1 MNDTMNATDPG
12 GALPPPYLPP
22 TEPRPPLRRSRDDR
36 VVAGVAGGLGRTFG
50 VDPVIFR
57 VVLVALAVIGGSGLV
72 LYGLLWLLVPEDG
85 SDGSSVADRWVR
97 SRAWS
102 TATVILLALA
112 AAVILSIVVGLDPG
126 PLVLLAVLGVVALV
140 LTRRESRA
148 PATPVSYG
156 PGTPYGPSPAPSPG
170 AYAAPTYATQP
181 YAAPT
186 YATQPYAPY
195 GGPPP
200 TTPPLQAQPVPPSPP
215 KPPRERSALGVLT
228 LGLAALTAGVL
239 VAVRMV
245 NDTGAPT
252 TTAILAATTLT
263 LGLGLLV
270 GTFVGRARWLVIPG
284 VLLLM
289 ATATSGVVAR
299 FDGFNGFDG
308 PRGSRTFTP
317 QTSEQVL
324 PTYEWGA
331 GEVVLDLTQV
341 AGDPDLTVAFDLGAG
356 SLTVLVPR
364 DAAITGTAE
373 AGLGTVQ
380 VDGVDGVDGVGLTV
394 DLTDSPDGA
403 SASQTINLDLT
414 VGIGEVVVNRA

>member
-1 MNDTMNATDPG
+1 
-12 GALPPPYLPP
+12 
-22 TEPRPPLRRSRDDR
+22 
-36 VVAGVAGGLGRTFG
+36 
-50 VDPVIFR
+50 
-57 VVLVALAVIGGSGLV
+57 
-72 LYGLLWLLVPEDG
+72 
-85 SDGSSVADRWVR
+85 
-97 SRAWS
+97 
-102 TATVILLALA
+102 
-112 AAVILSIVVGLDPG
+112 
-126 PLVLLAVLGVVALV
+126 
-140 LTRRESRA
+140 
-148 PATPVSYG
+148 
-156 PGTPYGPSPAPSPG
+156 
-170 AYAAPTYATQP
+170 
-181 YAAPT
+181 
-186 YATQPYAPY
+186 
-195 GGPPP
+195 
-200 TTPPLQAQPVPPSPP
+200 
-215 KPPRERSALGVLT
+215 VLT

-245 NDTGAPT
+245 NDSGSPT
-252 TTAILAATTLT
+252 TTAILAATTLVV
-263 LGLGLLV
+263 GLGLLV

-284 VLLLM
+284 VLLLT

-317 QTSEQVL
+317 QTSGEVL

-356 SLTVLVPR
+356 SLTVLVPS

-380 VDGVDGVDGVGLTV
+380 VAGVDGVDGVGPTV